1 MKPRVSEMPVVR
13 AIARRLVGTAFAGV
27 VLKRLAHGIPNFFA
41 IICTIFL
48 LIHLAP
54 GDPASYL
61 ASQSEGSV
69 EYQAQLRK
77 EFGLDRPLI
86 VQLGIYLSKVVTGD
100 LGTSY
105 RYRQPVIE
113 LVASR
118 LGNTLLLL
126 GTGYLLATILGVL
139 LGAFAAQ
146 RANSAADQLATF
158 VALACY
164 SMPVFWL
171 GQLLLMFFALELGW
185 FPAQGMVNIRLGAT
199 GFARVVDI
207 AHHLVLP
214 ASTFAIY
221 QLTLM
226 FRLTRS
232 KLQEVLKE
240 DYITTARANG
250 LSERVV
256 VYKHGLRNA
265 LLPLVTVLGMDFAFV
280 LAGTVLIETVFAW
293 PGMGRLMFEA
303 IAARDYPILTGIFTV
318 VTAMVIIVNILTDL
332 IYAWID
338 PRVVYD

>member
-1 MKPRVSEMPVVR
+1 MTESSPAPVRQRR
-13 AIARRLVGTAFAGV
+13 ARSLIHSAFAGV
-27 VLKRLAHGIPNFFA
+27 VLKRLVHGIPNFFV
-41 IICTIFL
+41 IISTIFL

-77 EFGLDRPLI
+77 EFGLDRPLA
-86 VQLGIYLSKVVTGD
+86 VQLGIYLKKVVTGD

-105 RYRQPVIE
+105 RYRQPVAE

-118 LGNTLLLL
+118 LGNTILLL
-126 GTGYLLATILGVL
+126 GTGYLLATIAGVI

-146 RANSAADQLATF
+146 RANSAADQLTTF

-171 GQLLLMFFALELGW
+171 GQLMLLFFALELGW
-185 FPAQGMVNIRLGAT
+185 FPAQGMFNLRLGAT
-199 GFARVVDI
+199 GFSRVVDV
-207 AHHLVLP
+207 AQHLVLP
-214 ASTFAIY
+214 ATTFAVY

-226 FRLTRS
+226 YRLTRS

-240 DYITTARANG
+240 DYITTARAKG
-250 LSERVV
+250 LPERVV

-318 VTAMVIIVNILTDL
+318 VTAMVILVNILTDL
-332 IYAWID
+332 VYAWVD
-338 PRVVYD
+338 PRVAYE